1 MPTVSFCFL
10 NFCIVRHAN
19 WRRKTNRFI
28 EEVWSAV
35 KAVPSREEVTEKQ
48 PFFSKNEKA

>member
-1 MPTVSFCFL
+1 MPTVPFCFL

-48 PFFSKNEKA
+48 PFFSENEKA